1 MAAKFRGWALL
12 AFIFLAAPAWAKEP
26 CIGDDQTP
34 GAICAGT
41 FPEPSATPAA
51 VPNVPLEVSPFLFP
65 YYLMKGITY
74 PVSRFGLLLDRNKYA
89 GRTVQL
95 AANQKQSHVFYP
107 IMTVGSGSKFG
118 AGLGVTLL
126 DLWQANY
133 DFFARAIL
141 FTDLDQRAEIAI
153 TNPEAFTAFDR
164 AFSFGVFSTWY
175 REFDEDFYGIGPET
189 PQSAKTEFGLYRL
202 RVGTQFGF
210 EMVQNL
216 VFSARFVFDL
226 SDGDSGRASSPDKI
240 QERFPPSELAG
251 FGRKLDY
258 VDMGFQ
264 LAHDT
269 RQPYYYPS
277 RGGRYS
283 LTFHRF
289 QLVGQGG
296 FSFYQWDFDLE
307 HYFTLGHP
315 RLVLW
320 LHNAWMFQDTTGGDQ
335 IPFYRLAL
343 LDVHSPMRGFDA
355 GRFRDNSSVVF
366 NVELRYPLWENV
378 DGTVFF
384 DSGRVFDGIHN
395 FSFKDFR
402 FGGGAGVRVTVRKFY
417 QFQVDAAYA
426 GEGVNFIFRAIQNL

>member
-1 MAAKFRGWALL
+1 MS
-12 AFIFLAAPAWAKEP
+12 
-26 CIGDDQTP
+26 
-34 GAICAGT
+34 
-41 FPEPSATPAA
+41 PESLPS
-51 VPNVPLEVSPFLFP
+51 VPLEVSPFLFP

-133 DFFARAIL
+133 DFFGRAIL

-153 TNPEAFTAFDR
+153 TNPEAFRAFDR
-164 AFSFGVFSTWY
+164 AFSFGVYSTWY

-210 EMVQNL
+210 ELVQNL

-226 SDGDSGRASSPDKI
+226 SDGDSGRASSPNKI
-240 QERFPPSELAG
+240 QEKFPPSELAG

-384 DSGRVFDGIHN
+384 DSGRVFDGIQN
-395 FSFKDFR
+395 FSFQDFR